1 MDFKKTEEQELLLES
16 LREVVRRDGTEEYIR
31 VCEEAGASPVKLIQA
46 LHDNGFDMLGV
57 PEEYGGTPCDTLT
70 LMMYHE
76 ELARICSGA
85 YAVECTALAMDDMAS
100 FGSDAQIADC
110 VKSIENLRTPFCL
123 GFTEPQAGSDNS
135 AIASSFVRDN
145 GKIII
150 NGRKT
155 FITRANNSDHMLCM
169 TKDPS
174 ASNPARAFT
183 TWWVPM
189 DTPGITVKPIPKF
202 GWHMLKSCE
211 VSLENVVVDEGAMVG
226 KEGYGFINVMKNF
239 EIERL
244 VMCATALGE
253 ATMAFEDAVVYAN
266 ERVQFGKPIGSFQLI
281 QEKLLTMKMKVE
293 NMQNA
298 LYKAAWSK
306 DQGLPV
312 NTMVAITKY
321 YCTQAS
327 SEVINDAIQIFGGL
341 GYSSEMRLGR
351 LWRNNRVCGI
361 GGGTQEIMVHVGGR
375 ALVKEY
381 KGYQA
386 L

>member
-31 VCEEAGASPVKLIQA
+31 ECEEQGAYPERLIKA

-70 LMMYHE
+70 LMMYQE
-76 ELARICSGA
+76 ELARTCSGA
-85 YAVECTALAMDDMAS
+85 YAVESLAISMDDMAT
-100 FGSDAQIADC
+100 FGSEEQIADC
-110 VKSIENLRTPFCL
+110 VASIGRMRTPFCL
-123 GFTEPQAGSDNS
+123 GFTEPQAGSDSS
-135 AIASSFVRDN
+135 AITTSFVREN
-145 GKIII
+145 GKVII

-155 FITRANNSDHMLCM
+155 FTTRANIAEHMLCL
-169 TKDPS
+169 TKDPL
-174 ASNPARAFT
+174 AKDPARTFT

-189 DTPGITVKPIPKF
+189 DNPGITVKPIPKF

-211 VSLENVVVDEGAMVG
+211 VSLDHVVVDESAMVG
-226 KEGYGFINVMKNF
+226 REGYGFINVMKNF

-244 VMCATALGE
+244 VMCALALGE

-281 QEKLLTMKMKVE
+281 QEKIFTMKMKIN

-298 LYKAAWSK
+298 VYKTAWMK
-306 DQGLPV
+306 DQSIPV
-312 NTMVAITKY
+312 NTDAALTKY
-321 YCTQAS
+321 YVAQAS

-341 GYSSEMRLGR
+341 GYSTEMRASR

-375 ALVKEY
+375 ALLKEY